1 MVVGRYAAI
10 RALCFSAC
18 GSVGTV
24 TIRSIPRGSG
34 CVASGKSGCGDATNR
49 AAPAFESVGLLTF
62 LPPGETASPVD
73 DLAPLPGGA
82 FSCGSSARCAT
93 NFAARR

>member
-1 MVVGRYAAI
+1 MPIIMPVMHFPLRCVQPTGRLGVGM
-10 RALCFSAC
+10 
-18 GSVGTV
+18 
-24 TIRSIPRGSG
+24 
-34 CVASGKSGCGDATNR
+34 
-49 AAPAFESVGLLTF
+49 VGLLTF
-62 LPPGETASPVD
+62 LPPGETASPMD